1 MERSLLVRIKGIGAS
16 PGLAIGK
23 AMIYGRKRPRILSRS
38 LADSQVSGELLRW
51 KDALNKTMDETER
64 LRSKV
69 EDEAGESFAEIFSAH
84 LLMLSDPLL
93 APEVE
98 RKIQEKKVN
107 AEYALIEVTQKLKS
121 GFQSMEDPYL
131 RLRAM
136 DIQDLED
143 RLLAHLAGFYLFP
156 PSPME
161 PTILVAHELRPS
173 EVVQLDRKKIIGLAL
188 ESGSRT
194 SHSIILARSMN
205 VPAVVGLS
213 DVSKRIGEEE
223 LIILDGNRGELILE
237 PPPDLIAE
245 YEKKREEEKL
255 SLLELQPFRA
265 LPTVTRDGKRI
276 RLLGNVTQIEEAVSV
291 LEASA
296 EGIGLFRSE
305 FLFLGR
311 RTLPQ
316 EEEQFEAY
324 RRIAQIMGDRPAVIR
339 TFDVG
344 GDNPLFSIPQRR
356 EENPFLGTR
365 SLRLCLEHPDIFRT
379 QLRAILRGAIWGNL
393 KIILPLVATVEDL
406 QEALGLLRDAEQEL
420 RLKGLPFK
428 EDIEVGV
435 MLEVPSAAL
444 TLDLLMPEV
453 DFFSIGT
460 NDLFQYALAIDR
472 TNERL
477 ASRYGAL
484 DPAILRLVKGVVESA
499 RSAGKP
505 LSVCGEM
512 AGEMLAL
519 PLLVGLGVEELSM
532 SVSALLPAKRLIRQ
546 MSVAEAD
553 ELARLCLHERTARG
567 IERLSAEFLEKLS

>member
-1 MERSLLVRIKGIGAS
+1 
-16 PGLAIGK
+16 
-23 AMIYGRKRPRILSRS
+23 
-38 LADSQVSGELLRW
+38 
-51 KDALNKTMDETER
+51 
-64 LRSKV
+64 
-69 EDEAGESFAEIFSAH
+69 
-84 LLMLSDPLL
+84 
-93 APEVE
+93 
-98 RKIQEKKVN
+98 
-107 AEYALIEVTQKLKS
+107 
-121 GFQSMEDPYL
+121 
-131 RLRAM
+131 
-136 DIQDLED
+136 
-143 RLLAHLAGFYLFP
+143 
-156 PSPME
+156 
-161 PTILVAHELRPS
+161 
-173 EVVQLDRKKIIGLAL
+173 
-188 ESGSRT
+188 
-194 SHSIILARSMN
+194 
-205 VPAVVGLS
+205 
-213 DVSKRIGEEE
+213 
-223 LIILDGNRGELILE
+223 
-237 PPPDLIAE
+237 
-245 YEKKREEEKL
+245 
-255 SLLELQPFRA
+255 
-265 LPTVTRDGKRI
+265 
-276 RLLGNVTQIEEAVSV
+276 
-291 LEASA
+291 
-296 EGIGLFRSE
+296 
-305 FLFLGR
+305 
-311 RTLPQ
+311 
-316 EEEQFEAY
+316 
-324 RRIAQIMGDRPAVIR
+324 MGDRPTVIR

-393 KIILPLVATVEDL
+393 KIILPLVATVQDL
-406 QEALGLLRDAEQEL
+406 QEALELLRDAEQEL

-512 AGEMLAL
+512 AGEILAL

-532 SVSALLPAKRLIRQ
+532 SVSALLPAKRVIRQ
-546 MSVAEAD
+546 MSVADAD

>member
-1 MERSLLVRIKGIGAS
+1 MEKSLAVRIKGIGAS

-23 AMIYGRKRPRILSRS
+23 AMIYGRKRPRIFRRS
-38 LADSQVSGELLRW
+38 LSSSEVSGELLRW
-51 KDALNKTMDETER
+51 KDALDKAMDETKR
-64 LRSKV
+64 FRSKV
-69 EDEAGESFAEIFSAH
+69 ESEAGESFAEIFSAH

-93 APEVE
+93 ASEVE
-98 RKIQEKKVN
+98 RKIEEEKIN

-143 RLLAHLAGFYLFP
+143 RLLAHLVGFYAFP
-156 PSPME
+156 PSPVE

-213 DVSKRIGEEE
+213 DVSKRIGVEE
-223 LIILDGNRGELILE
+223 LMILDGNQGELILE
-237 PPPDLIAE
+237 PSPDLIAE
-245 YEKKREEEKL
+245 YEKRREREKL
-255 SLLELQPFRA
+255 SLLELQSFRA
-265 LPTVTRDGKRI
+265 LPTVTRDGKKI
-276 RLLGNVTQIEEAVSV
+276 RLLGNVTRIEEAVSV

-324 RRIAQIMGDRPAVIR
+324 RGIAQIMGDRPTVIR

-365 SLRLCLEHPDIFRT
+365 SLRLSLEHPDIFRT
-379 QLRAILRGAIWGNL
+379 QLRAILRAAVWGNL
-393 KIILPLVATVEDL
+393 KIILPLVATVSDL
-406 QEALGLLRDAEQEL
+406 EEALGLLREAEQEL

-444 TLDLLMPEV
+444 TLDLLMPDV
-453 DFFSIGT
+453 DFFSVGT

-484 DPAILRLVKGVVESA
+484 DPAILRLIKGVVELA

-512 AGEMLAL
+512 AGEILAL

-532 SVSALLPAKRLIRQ
+532 SVSALLPAKRLLRQ
-546 MSVAEAD
+546 ISTAD
-553 ELARLCLHERTARG
+553 AGELARVCLLERTARG
-567 IERLSAEFLEKLS
+567 IERLSAEFLQKLS

>member
-1 MERSLLVRIKGIGAS
+1 
-16 PGLAIGK
+16 
-23 AMIYGRKRPRILSRS
+23 
-38 LADSQVSGELLRW
+38 
-51 KDALNKTMDETER
+51 
-64 LRSKV
+64 
-69 EDEAGESFAEIFSAH
+69 
-84 LLMLSDPLL
+84 
-93 APEVE
+93 
-98 RKIQEKKVN
+98 
-107 AEYALIEVTQKLKS
+107 
-121 GFQSMEDPYL
+121 
-131 RLRAM
+131 
-136 DIQDLED
+136 
-143 RLLAHLAGFYLFP
+143 
-156 PSPME
+156 ME

-205 VPAVVGLS
+205 VPAVVGLR

-237 PPPDLIAE
+237 PPSDLIAE
-245 YEKKREEEKL
+245 YEKKREEEKI

-324 RRIAQIMGDRPAVIR
+324 RRIAQIMGDRPTVIR

-512 AGEMLAL
+512 AGEILAL

>member
-546 MSVAEAD
+546 ISVAEAD

>member
-1 MERSLLVRIKGIGAS
+1 MERSLVVRIKGIGAS

-23 AMIYGRKRPRILSRS
+23 ALIYGRKRPRILRRFLSGS
-38 LADSQVSGELLRW
+38 EVSGELLRW
-51 KDALNKTMDETER
+51 KDALDKTMDETER

-69 EDEAGESFAEIFSAH
+69 ENEAGESFAEIFSAH

-93 APEVE
+93 ACEVE
-98 RKIQEKKVN
+98 RKIEEEKVN
-107 AEYALIEVTQKLKS
+107 AEYALIEVTEKLKS

-143 RLLAHLAGFYLFP
+143 RLLAHLVGLYLFP

-161 PTILVAHELRPS
+161 PTILVAHDLRPS
-173 EVVQLDRKKIIGLAL
+173 EVVQLDRKKVIGLAL

-205 VPAVVGLS
+205 LPAVVGLS
-213 DVSKRIGEEE
+213 DISQRIGEEE
-223 LIILDGNRGELILE
+223 LIILDGNRGELIVE
-237 PPPDLIAE
+237 PPPDLMAE
-245 YEKKREEEKL
+245 YEREREREKL
-255 SLLELQPFRA
+255 SLLELQAFRV

-276 RLLGNVTQIEEAVSV
+276 RLLGNVTEIEEAVSV

-324 RRIAQIMGDRPAVIR
+324 RRIAQIMGDRPTVIR

-379 QLRAILRGAIWGNL
+379 QLRAILRAGIWGNL
-393 KIILPLVATVEDL
+393 KIILPMVATVSDL
-406 QEALGLLRDAEQEL
+406 QEALGLLREAEQEL
-420 RLKGLPFK
+420 SLKGLPFK
-428 EDIEVGV
+428 EDIEVGA

-477 ASRYGAL
+477 ASRYGPL
-484 DPAILRLVKGVVESA
+484 DPAILRLVKGVVEAA

-512 AGEMLAL
+512 AGEILAL

-532 SVSALLPAKRLIRQ
+532 SVSALLPAKRVIRQ
-546 MSVAEAD
+546 ISLAEARD
-553 ELARLCLHERTARG
+553 LAQECLRERTARG
-567 IERLSAEFLEKLS
+567 IERLSAEFLGKWL